1 MSRSVVH
8 HRDGSRTVTFS
19 DGHKVTFGARSP
31 KARAAVTGTP
41 YIFARGPKIELPEG
55 VAHGM
60 IFEYRRKTYVAM
72 RYRGRDSLGR
82 STGASYGQPIHLTRP
97 L

>member
-1 MSRSVVH
+1 MSTVH

-19 DGHKVTFGARSP
+19 DGHKATFGSRRKSSN
-31 KARAAVTGTP
+31 KITGTP
-41 YIFARGPKIELPEG
+41 YLFARGPKIDLPEG

-60 IFEYRRKTYVAM
+60 VFEYRRKTYVAM
-72 RYRGRDSLGR
+72 RCRGKDSLGR
-82 STGASYGQPIHLTRP
+82 NVNINYGQPITLTRP